1 MLDKID
7 LLRGGRHSLR
17 DERIRTKLVLEL
29 ALEQHHDML
38 QRERE
43 RRRRERLIA
52 RETLRRERERT
63 AYLLED
69 YKRTFAGAQAQAKE
83 YQAILERAKE
93 EGRQLLRILELL
105 GKRAA

>member
-1 MLDKID
+1 MLDGID
-7 LLRGGRHSLR
+7 LVRDYKRSLRGA
-17 DERIRTKLVLEL
+17 RIGTRL
-29 ALEQHHDML
+29 ALEQHHDAL
-38 QRERE
+38 RSERE

-52 RETLRRERERT
+52 REALRRERERT
-63 AYLLED
+63 AYLLDD
-69 YKRTFAGAQAQAKE
+69 YKRTFAQAREQAKE

>member
-17 DERIRTKLVLEL
+17 DARVRTKL

-38 QRERE
+38 RRERE
-43 RRRRERLIA
+43 RRRRERMIA
-52 RETLRRERERT
+52 RDTLRSERERT

-69 YKRTFAGAQAQAKE
+69 YKRTFAEAQAQAKE